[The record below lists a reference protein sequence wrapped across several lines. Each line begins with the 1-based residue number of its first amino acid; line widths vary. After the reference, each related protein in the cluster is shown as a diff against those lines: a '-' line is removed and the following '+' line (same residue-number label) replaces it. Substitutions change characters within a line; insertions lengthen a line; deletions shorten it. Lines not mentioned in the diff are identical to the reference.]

1 MVALATREGAFK
13 EIARTRISQGVSGPL
28 SQILLGALGAGTPG
42 LIFGSILGQA
52 SGTLLLL
59 SRVAFREARRL
70 REISWRG
77 IVAMARRYGEFPLF
91 ASWSRV
97 LDVAGGGMILYV
109 LFSACYSSE
118 VAGFMFLS
126 ERVIMRPLIIVSSSL
141 LQVFT
146 GEAGRSVSQDPWRLR
161 ARFYQV
167 VTRQF
172 LFAASWI
179 LLANLVAGLAF
190 PLLFGAAWADAIP
203 YLRALSL
210 LYLLP
215 ATLHPVS
222 TLLQVLERQRA
233 AGVWQIG
240 RLVLVVAGVLLTWR
254 AGVSA
259 LGALWVSALIQTFC
273 SLLLLGLMMA
283 IVGQEVAQRGTRAN
297 SEPAATI
304 ASSCSRHL

>member
-1 MVALATREGAFK
+1 
-13 EIARTRISQGVSGPL
+13 
-28 SQILLGALGAGTPG
+28 
-42 LIFGSILGQA
+42 
-52 SGTLLLL
+52 
-59 SRVAFREARRL
+59 
-70 REISWRG
+70 
-77 IVAMARRYGEFPLF
+77 
-91 ASWSRV
+91 
-97 LDVAGGGMILYV
+97 MILYV

-146 GEAGRSVSQDPWRLR
+146 GEAGRSVSQDPGRLR

-190 PLLFGAAWADAIP
+190 PLLFGTAWADAIP

-210 LYLLP
+210 LYLLQ
-215 ATLHPVS
+215 AALHPVS
-222 TLLQVLERQRA
+222 TLLQVLERQRT
-233 AGVWQIG
+233 AGAWQIG
-240 RLVLVVAGVLLTWR
+240 RLILVISGALLPWR
-254 AGVSA
+254 AGLSA
-259 LGALWVSALIQTFC
+259 LGALWVSAVIQAFC

-283 IVGQEVAQRGTRAN
+283 IIGQEVAQRGTRAN
-297 SEPAATI
+297 SESAATI
-304 ASSCSRHL
+304 ASSRSRHL